1 MKPWAR
7 YLLCG
12 FAGLA
17 LGAGGAFWSVRS
29 GAFGSSARIGPWT
42 TGGDIGTARASAWTR
57 ASVAV
62 HGLLALP
69 AREARYYS
77 ADEDDDGRP
86 LDGRCRYRIT
96 GGEAG
101 GAWFSLTLY
110 DKAGYLVA
118 NPAGVYSVGSAA
130 MTPAERRSWIVAAA
144 PGRQPGRWLPTGGLD
159 RFNLTLRVY
168 LPADGGR
175 SDLPRER
182 LPRIERLGCP

>member
-1 MKPWAR
+1 MRPWAR

-12 FAGLA
+12 LLGLA
-17 LGAGGAFWSVRS
+17 LGTGAAIWSVRT

-42 TGGDIGTARASAWTR
+42 TGGDIGTTSASAWTR
-57 ASVAV
+57 ATVAR

-77 ADEDDDGRP
+77 AAEDDDGRP
-86 LDGRCRYRIT
+86 LDGRCRYRIS
-96 GGEAG
+96 GGDAG

-110 DKAGYLVA
+110 DPTGYLVA
-118 NPAGVYSVGSAA
+118 NKVGLHSVGSAA
-130 MTPAERRSWIVAAA
+130 MAPAERSAWAVTAA
-144 PGRQPGRWLPTGGLD
+144 PDPQPGRWLPTGGLE

-175 SDLPRER
+175 SNLSRER
-182 LPRIERLGCP
+182 LPRIARLGCP